1 MRELCL
7 RILIVIALGALAQSA
22 EGQRLAPGFLSA
34 DASPFITTAAFSS
47 AGVRLRYQPRDCR
60 LHPVLRVAVGGLG
73 GAAGGWLAYE
83 LTLGIWVSGETD
95 SAAPDATF
103 RRIRSTLIVT
113 GAIIGV
119 VRAVHISRQCRSDWA
134 GA

>member
-7 RILIVIALGALAQSA
+7 RILIVIALGAPQAA

-34 DASPFITTAAFSS
+34 DASPFITPAAFSS
-47 AGVRLRYQPRDCR
+47 ARVRLRYQPRDCR
-60 LHPVLRVAVGGLG
+60 FHPILLAASGGLG

-83 LTLGIWVSGETD
+83 LTIGIWASGETG

-103 RRIRSTLIVT
+103 RRIRGTLIVT

-119 VRAVHISRQCRSDWA
+119 VRAVHISRQCRSDSA

>member
-7 RILIVIALGALAQSA
+7 RILIVIALGVPAQAA
-22 EGQRLAPGFLSA
+22 EGQRLAARFQNA
-34 DASPFITTAAFSS
+34 DASRFTTTAAFSR

-60 LHPVLRVAVGGLG
+60 LHPVLLAAAGGLG

-83 LTLGIWVSGETD
+83 LTIGIWASGETG

-103 RRIRSTLIVT
+103 RRIRGTLIVT

-119 VRAVHISRQCRSDWA
+119 VRAVHISRQCHAD
-134 GA
+134 

>member
-1 MRELCL
+1 MRELYL
-7 RILIVIALGALAQSA
+7 RILIVIALGAPAQA
-22 EGQRLAPGFLSA
+22 VEGQRLAPGFPSA
-34 DASPFITTAAFSS
+34 DASPVITTAAFSS
-47 AGVRLRYQPRDCR
+47 TGVRLRYQPRHCR

-73 GAAGGWLAYE
+73 GAGGGWLAYE
-83 LTLGIWVSGETD
+83 LTLGIWVSGETG

-119 VRAVHISRQCRSDWA
+119 VRALHLSRQCRSD
-134 GA
+134 